1 MPLSSIINPL
11 KHFDQ
16 ITDLVDHAAHFG
28 RVDQFAGAAD
38 FAQAQTPDGCPVRFF
53 ATDGAADQLDL
64 DGLWCSHDSSP
75 GYAKISSMDLPR
87 LAATAEGVVACD
99 RASRVARTML

>member
-16 ITDLVDHAAHFG
+16 ITDLVDHAAHF
-28 RVDQFAGAAD
+28 RCIHQLAGAAD
-38 FAQAQTPDGCPVRFF
+38 FAQAQAPDGCPVRFF
-53 ATDGAADQLDL
+53 AADGAADQLDL

-87 LAATAEGVVACD
+87 LAATLEAVVQLD
-99 RASRVARTML
+99 NASK